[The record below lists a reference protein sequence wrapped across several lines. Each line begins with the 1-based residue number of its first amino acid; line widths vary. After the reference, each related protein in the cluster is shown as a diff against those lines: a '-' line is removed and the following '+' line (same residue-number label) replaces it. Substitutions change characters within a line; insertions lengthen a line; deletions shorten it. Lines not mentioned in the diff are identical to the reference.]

1 MIKLN
6 YNVGFN
12 EATSTF
18 TASFNDAIIIGSDGS
33 SAISEM
39 VTPGSEVMSIQI
51 GKGAKGNV
59 FKGAIYY
66 SRFGNYFQNNIV
78 GHYMYWSEFGHYV
91 HHVIMGQDENNTISG
106 IKSITIENGV
116 GYVNLYKDG
125 ISGNIENIKIC
136 SGVLGTSTNRV
147 MIGVDVAAPKYQI
160 IYANN
165 SSGALKKY
173 CEADLIN

>member
-18 TASFNDAIIIGSDGS
+18 TASFNDAII
-33 SAISEM
+33 
-39 VTPGSEVMSIQI
+39 
-51 GKGAKGNV
+51 
-59 FKGAIYY
+59 
-66 SRFGNYFQNNIV
+66 
-78 GHYMYWSEFGHYV
+78 
-91 HHVIMGQDENNTISG
+91 
-106 IKSITIENGV
+106 
-116 GYVNLYKDG
+116 
-125 ISGNIENIKIC
+125 

-147 MIGVDVAAPKYQI
+147 MIGVNVAAPKYQI